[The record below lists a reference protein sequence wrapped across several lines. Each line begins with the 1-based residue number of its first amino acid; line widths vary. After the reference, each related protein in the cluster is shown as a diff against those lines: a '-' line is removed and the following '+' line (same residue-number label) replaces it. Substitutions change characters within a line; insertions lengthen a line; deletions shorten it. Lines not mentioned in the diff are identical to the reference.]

1 MKKKKNIFEHE
12 VEGISTE
19 MTDHMIDCH
28 MISRDEEEDTGEEAR
43 G

>member
-1 MKKKKNIFEHE
+1 MKDKRGIFENEIDE
-12 VEGISTE
+12 VSTE

>member
-12 VEGISTE
+12 VEDISTE

>member
-1 MKKKKNIFEHE
+1 MRDKKGIFENE
-12 VEGISTE
+12 IAEISTE

-28 MISRDEEEDTGEEAR
+28 MISLDEVEDSEQEAR

>member
-1 MKKKKNIFEHE
+1 MRDKKGIFENE
-12 VEGISTE
+12 IAEISTE
-19 MTDHMIDCH
+19 MTDHMVDCH

>member
-12 VEGISTE
+12 VEEISTE

>member
-1 MKKKKNIFEHE
+1 MRDKKGIFENE
-12 VEGISTE
+12 IAEISTE
-19 MTDHMIDCH
+19 MTDHMVDCY